1 MTIDL
6 PSQLEIIMEAGN
18 ESHALTEK
26 LSAPLAKIVD
36 LHKEKISAM
45 LVSGS
50 NSTVGQ
56 ALGKDENVRR
66 VATFCYPM
74 LPGLLRLIVKEP
86 RFINFVMSNREKLL
100 ARLVPPATAQEA

>member
-1 MTIDL
+1 
-6 PSQLEIIMEAGN
+6 MEAAN
-18 ESHALTEK
+18 ESHVLTEK
-26 LSAPLAKIVD
+26 LSVPLAKIVD
-36 LHKEKISAM
+36 RHKDKISAM

-50 NSTVGQ
+50 NSTVQ

-100 ARLVPPATAQEA
+100 ARLIPPATAQEA